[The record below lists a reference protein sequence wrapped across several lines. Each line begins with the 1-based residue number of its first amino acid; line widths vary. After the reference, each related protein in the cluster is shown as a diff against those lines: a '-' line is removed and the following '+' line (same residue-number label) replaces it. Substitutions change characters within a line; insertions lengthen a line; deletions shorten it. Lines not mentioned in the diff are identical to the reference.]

1 MIKYLEPLEKSARCK
16 RWKLVAG
23 EDKAHRLSRVFHGA
37 KREALNA
44 LDGFA
49 EEVEAGAIVE
59 RNAETLRD
67 YANFWLRKVAASG
80 KIDKQTA
87 DGYRWRVNA
96 LVHVLGEKKLQSL
109 TPRIIEDAYARMLDG
124 DSKSGKPLSA
134 TYVSDCAVILRTILS
149 KAAQDGLIGR
159 NPADDAEAPKRD
171 TKEKSALSDMEIRI
185 LLALLP
191 TDQPCAIAVALAV
204 TCGLRRGETVA
215 LRWQDVDIDN
225 MVLEVARAARND
237 GSIKETKT
245 KSGMRA
251 IPMPPAMFAMLAE
264 WRMERPGSEWIVC
277 DLNGN
282 PLKPNTVGVWWRNHR
297 HEYGCDG
304 VTLHELR
311 HSYITA
317 LVRSGAH
324 PRVAQEL
331 AGHSS
336 INVAMNIYTHLT
348 LDDKRAAVRALDL

>member
-1 MIKYLEPLEKSARCK
+1 MIKYLEPLEDSPRCK

-23 EDKAHRLSRVFHGA
+23 EDKAHRLSRVFHGT
-37 KREALNA
+37 KREAMKA
-44 LDGFA
+44 LDEFA
-49 EEVEAGAIVE
+49 EAVESGAIVGK
-59 RNAETLRD
+59 NAETLRD
-67 YANFWLRKVAASG
+67 YASFWLRKVAASG

-96 LVHVLGEKKLQSL
+96 LCHVLGDKKLQSL
-109 TPRIIEDAYARMLDG
+109 TPRIIEDTYARMLDG
-124 DSKSGKPLSA
+124 ESKSGKPLSA
-134 TYVSDCAVILRTILS
+134 TYVSDCAVVLRAILG
-149 KAAQDGLIGR
+149 KAVKDGLIGR
-159 NPADDAEAPKRD
+159 NPAEDAEAPKRD
-171 TKEKSALSDMEIRI
+171 TKEKSALSDMEIRL

-191 TDQPCAIAVALAV
+191 TDQPCAIAIALAV
-204 TCGLRRGETVA
+204 TCGLRRGEICA
-215 LRWQDVDIDN
+215 LRWQDVDLDN
-225 MVLEVARAARND
+225 GVLEVTRAARKD
-237 GSIKETKT
+237 GSIKDTKT

-251 IPMPPAMFAMLAE
+251 IPMPPTMVEMLAE
-264 WRMERPGSEWIVC
+264 WRKERPGSEWIIC

-282 PLKPNTVGVWWRNHR
+282 PLKPNTVGRWWWSHR

-317 LVRSGAH
+317 LVRGGAH

-336 INVAMNIYTHLT
+336 INVAMSIYTHLT
-348 LDDKRAAVRALDL
+348 IDDKRRAVDSLGL